1 MAFLS
6 RTCPFHSHLDL
17 QVPFSN
23 LAFSPLAVT
32 GTTSRAVAFYRV
44 TSCKNGRAKP
54 LRSVHTTKL
63 QKVLPGATEDV
74 GSPLKTVHAAED
86 VGSPLKTVD
95 ITEDVSSLLKTV
107 ALLSAPVVLVELF
120 LPLAAPAFGLDV
132 VSASQII
139 KSFSL
144 ADLDPAVA
152 ALLSSVLGPVFAS
165 LNFLFII
172 RIVMSWYPQLPVDKF
187 PYIIAFAPTEPVL
200 NPTRRLVPPVGG
212 VDVSPVIWV
221 AIMSFLNEVLL
232 GQQGLLVLLS
242 QQRGQM

>member
-32 GTTSRAVAFYRV
+32 QTTSRAVALYRV
-44 TSCKNGRAKP
+44 TSCKKDKAKP

-63 QKVLPGATEDV
+63 QTALPGAAGDV
-74 GSPLKTVHAAED
+74 GSPLRTM
-86 VGSPLKTVD
+86 
-95 ITEDVSSLLKTV
+95 
-107 ALLSAPVVLVELF
+107 ALLSAPVLLVELF
-120 LPLAAPAFGLDV
+120 LPLVAPAFGLDV
-132 VSASQII
+132 VPASQII

-152 ALLSSVLGPVFAS
+152 ALLSGVLGPVFAS

-221 AIMSFLNEVLL
+221 AIMSFLNEILL

-242 QQRGQM
+242 QQQGQI